1 MRAVSHFTGESG
13 GGKGSLDM
21 NFGISKTA
29 TKRRVAEGQGGL
41 DVCDP
46 VTLARA
52 LNYKPLK
59 KTVSYAITFSR
70 QDAKDHIMNK
80 SAKDARLQSHTT
92 RHYIYDEDGMPTA
105 VHIEEQ
111 SFLPV
116 GGVQKMVML
125 EGMWPDTAFPYPE
138 IIPTPML
145 LSPEINIPDAIV
157 AASTIVVSRA
167 EKDRGLQSRREEN
180 EARAT
185 IAREIKEM
193 RNQMWIKK
201 AEDDAIL
208 CGLSPYVLCSTA

>member
-13 GGKGSLDM
+13 GGKSSLDM

-80 SAKDARLQSHTT
+80 SAKDARLQSHLT

-125 EGMWPDTAFPYPE
+125 EGSLIQRLFPRPCSSPPRS
-138 IIPTPML
+138 ISPTR
-145 LSPEINIPDAIV
+145 LSLHLQLSSHGLRRIADC
-157 AASTIVVSRA
+157 RA
-167 EKDRGLQSRREEN
+167 GARRTKHERRLREKSKR
-180 EARAT
+180 
-185 IAREIKEM
+185 
-193 RNQMWIKK
+193 
-201 AEDDAIL
+201 
-208 CGLSPYVLCSTA
+208 